1 MTRNAFHA
9 TNQVIDP
16 NIYEFGTHTKPSKG
30 LKRRSKRAMFGTRSQ
45 QQNRFYVN
53 YTNNPHTTVVNPFA
67 TAQFPPTQPTQP
79 TQQPTNKQLEHRQRS
94 QIYQQTKQI
103 LETKEERL
111 RELANLNMARW
122 ERMSTESNN
131 DKVLTSESKLGM
143 NVYLVSMDTLDCA
156 QRLTMLYGKT
166 FAVLNMAN
174 AFRVGGGYLG
184 GSGAQEENIFRRTS
198 VSFEIEDYHTN
209 SNDPRHYAEEMT
221 DLINAD
227 DVNELVYMNTN
238 WSVCFR
244 TSERFAT
251 GNIKGYD
258 FMASSEVFPFYELR
272 SAALNKNALMF
283 EIQKNVVYSKK
294 QWWSSFVSVHMDEQ
308 KIKVDTVRRIR
319 AQLNT
324 CVTFGVRHVV
334 LSAFGC
340 GAFGQDPSMVAE
352 VYRELLINEFYDS
365 FDVIAF
371 AIYYAGFGE
380 DNYKVFVHQFNDF
393 VSRMDALNE
402 QDKPESAVDLHL
414 YYSLDHS
421 ETPSLTPPTVHVE
434 DIDDQ
439 SDFEVMESSEV
450 PK

>member
-16 NIYEFGTHTKPSKG
+16 NIYEIGTHMKPSKG
-30 LKRRSKRAMFGTRSQ
+30 LKRRSTRAMFGTRSQ
-45 QQNRFYVN
+45 QNKFYVN
-53 YTNNPHTTVVNPFA
+53 YTNNPHTAVVNPFA

-79 TQQPTNKQLEHRQRS
+79 TEQPTNKQLEHRQRS
-94 QIYQQTKQI
+94 KIYQQTKRI
-103 LETKEERL
+103 LETKEDRL
-111 RELANLNMARW
+111 RELANLNMAIW
-122 ERMSTESNN
+122 EKMSADSNN
-131 DKVLTSESKLGM
+131 DKLLTSESKLRM
-143 NVYLVSMDTLDCA
+143 NVYLVSEDTLDCA

-174 AFRVGGGYLG
+174 AFRIGGGYLG

-198 VSFEIEDYHTN
+198 VSFEIEDYHIN
-209 SNDPRHYAEEMT
+209 PKDPRHYAEEMT
-221 DLINAD
+221 NLINAD
-227 DVNELVYMNTN
+227 DANDFVYMNTN

-244 TSERFAT
+244 KSERFAP
-251 GNIKGYD
+251 GNIQGYD

-272 SAALNKNALMF
+272 SAALNKNALMS
-283 EIQKNVVYSKK
+283 EIKKNVVYSKE

-324 CVTFGVRHVV
+324 CRMFGVRHVV

-352 VYRELLINEFYDS
+352 VYKELLINEFYES
-365 FDVIAF
+365 FDVVAF

-380 DNYKVFVHQFNDF
+380 DNYKVFVQQFDNI
-393 VSRMDALNE
+393 VSEMDALNKHE
-402 QDKPESAVDLHL
+402 EPESVVDLHL
-414 YYSLDHS
+414 YYSLEHS
-421 ETPSLTPPTVHVE
+421 KTPSLRSPTEHVE
-434 DIDDQ
+434 AIDDE
-439 SDFEVMESSEV
+439 SDFEVMESS
-450 PK
+450 